1 MNETQARNFDCQISG
16 EKCVNPNCSR
26 ERCYDSERF
35 DDLANTPHEKIFDK
49 KTYRLLHDLIERM
62 PRKKSI

>member
-1 MNETQARNFDCQISG
+1 MNETQARNFDCQLSG

-26 ERCYDSERF
+26 ERCYDSERC
-35 DDLANTPHEKIFDK
+35 DNLANTPHEKILNK
-49 KTYRLLHDLIERM
+49 KTYRLIHDLVERM